1 MPGGAVGPAYLGPM
15 ETAQPQAF
23 TTRAGRPRVQAID
36 VVRGLVMVVMALD
49 HTRDYWGGSPVRPED
64 LEHTSPLLFFTRWVT
79 HFCAPT
85 FVLLSGMSIFL
96 YARRQPSRAAVSGY
110 LLSRGLWLMALEVL
124 LLTPILNWSYQP
136 VLLLVIWAI
145 GGGMVLLAGL
155 QWLPR
160 WGLAA
165 LAVGI
170 VAGHNL
176 LPVIQPVTASNLG
189 WALLHNPPFVV
200 PVGGHLVLVAYS
212 VGPWLGVLLAGYA
225 LGPWLL
231 LPLPARARCLRWLG
245 AGLLALFLLLRLSN
259 LYGDPAPWATQ
270 PRGPL
275 YTALSF
281 LNVTKSPPSLLFLC
295 VTLGGALLL
304 LGTAETLGGQLA
316 RWLRTYGQVPFFYY
330 LVHFSVLSASTWLF
344 TRLTLGQ
351 PLNLGLTPSAQ
362 WPAAFHPSLLR
373 VYVVWVLLVGL
384 LYWPCRWYGRYKQTH
399 RHWWLS
405 YL

>member
-1 MPGGAVGPAYLGPM
+1 M
-15 ETAQPQAF
+15 ETTQAQPVAR
-23 TTRAGRPRVQAID
+23 RADRQRVQAID

-49 HTRDYWGGSPVRPED
+49 HTRDFWGGSPIQPED
-64 LEHTSPLLFFTRWVT
+64 LAHTSGLLFFTRWVT

-85 FVLLSGMSIFL
+85 FVLLSGMSVFL
-96 YARRQPSRAAVSGY
+96 YAQRQPSRLAVSGY
-110 LLSRGLWLMALEVL
+110 LLSRGLWLVALEVL
-124 LLTPILNWSYQP
+124 LLTFILNWSYQP

-145 GGGMVLLAGL
+145 GSGMVLLAGL

-160 WGLAA
+160 PVLAA

-170 VAGHNL
+170 IAGHNL
-176 LPVIQPVTASNLG
+176 LPPIQPVTSANLG

-212 VGPWLGVLLAGYA
+212 VGPWLGVLLAGYV

-231 LPLPARARCLRWLG
+231 LPLPARNRRLRWLG
-245 AGLLALFLLLRLSN
+245 AVLLTLFGLLRLAN
-259 LYGDPAPWATQ
+259 FYGDPELWTTQ
-270 PRGPL
+270 LRGSF

-281 LNVTKSPPSLLFLC
+281 LNVAKSPPSLLFLC
-295 VTLGGALLL
+295 VTLGVALLL
-304 LGTAETLGGQLA
+304 LSGAESLRSRLA
-316 RWLRTYGQVPFFYY
+316 QWLRTYGQVPLFYY
-330 LVHFSVLSASTWLF
+330 LLHFTLLSSSTWLF

-351 PLNLGLTPSAQ
+351 PVNLGLTPSAQ

-373 VYVVWVLLVGL
+373 VYVVWTLLVL
-384 LYWPCRWYGRYKQTH
+384 VLYWPCRWYQRYKQTH
-399 RHWWLS
+399 HYWWLA